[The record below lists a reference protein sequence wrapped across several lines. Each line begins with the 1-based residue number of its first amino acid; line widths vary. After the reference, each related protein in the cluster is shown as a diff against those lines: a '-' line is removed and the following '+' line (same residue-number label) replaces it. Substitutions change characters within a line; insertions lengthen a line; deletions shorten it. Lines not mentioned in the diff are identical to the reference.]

1 MAVPY
6 TFGSAT
12 TSIPLSQLDSNFAT
26 AITLGNTA
34 IQLGNTVTT
43 LNNMT
48 LANAT
53 VSSGNAT
60 VTTLTAPT
68 HNSASSLTFQ
78 TNGTTTA
85 ITVDTSQNVLVGTTT
100 TTNNLR
106 NGEKVAVV
114 TTGGNQG
121 GASLT
126 TYSGTGAGN
135 GVILDIQRSR
145 GTTDGSMTAV
155 ASGDTLGYILFRGSD
170 GTSFQ
175 DSSYITAQV
184 DGAVSGGTVPG
195 RLGFITSG
203 TERMRLNSSGT
214 VILQGGSTSATGV
227 GIAFPA
233 TQSAS
238 SDANT
243 LDDYEEG
250 TFTPTIIGKTSAGTG
265 TYSNQT
271 GSYIKVGQ
279 MVSIFIR
286 MDWSAHTGTGN
297 MGFGGLPFTSAGT
310 FANGAAVNGMA
321 GMTVTASC
329 YVAANVDSSS
339 TTGSFLAIPVGGG
352 NDSPLAMDV
361 SAILLFTIT
370 YRASA

>member
-1 MAVPY
+1 
-6 TFGSAT
+6 
-12 TSIPLSQLDSNFAT
+12 
-26 AITLGNTA
+26 
-34 IQLGNTVTT
+34 
-43 LNNMT
+43 MT

-85 ITVDTSQNVLVGTTT
+85 MTISTTGDVLVGQTTAAVET
-100 TTNNLR
+100 GSIVTAKNL
-106 NGEKVAVV
+106 EITK
-114 TTGGNQG
+114 TIDSDG
-121 GASLT
+121 GALGQLSWVNNT
-126 TYSGTGAGN
+126 NAGSG
-135 GVILDIQRSR
+135 S
-145 GTTDGSMTAV
+145 
-155 ASGDTLGYILFRGSD
+155 
-170 GTSFQ
+170 GTSFAK
-175 DSSYITAQV
+175 DVACIKGIMDGTGNNSGGYITFETKA
-184 DGAVSGGTVPG
+184 DAGT
-195 RLGFITSG
+195 RA
-203 TERMRLNSSGT
+203 ERMR
-214 VILQGGSTSATGV
+214 ILATGNILSLSGGSTTATGT

-279 MVSIFIR
+279 IVSIFIR

-329 YVAANVDSSS
+329 YVAANVDASS